1 MKTGYK
7 RFMSM
12 TLMMAMLIVTIAGGM
27 ATQTFAQGANNM
39 KKAVLLVS
47 FGTTHADTRART
59 IDAIEDRLEKE
70 FSKEGY
76 EVRTAFTSRIIM
88 RILKNRDGIIMDN
101 PQEALTKLKNEGY
114 TDIIVQPTH
123 IINGEEAEYLEDE
136 VSVFEDDFN
145 SIKLGKSLLTSPQ
158 DYKNVVKALIK
169 QMPYTTQDEAVLFM
183 GHGTHHPGN
192 SAYGMM
198 NYVIKDMGLDNVYLG
213 TVEGY
218 PMLDDVVVK
227 LKEKGYKKVIL
238 MPFMFVAGDHA
249 KNDMAGD
256 EEDSWKTILTKEG
269 FEVETKLIGLGENYY
284 IQNIF
289 VQHAKDAMADQEE
302 DVATKKANYS
312 KGIEN

>member
-12 TLMMAMLIVTIAGGM
+12 TLMMAMLIVTISGGM

-136 VSVFEDDFN
+136 VSAFEDDFN